1 MIVLKKKL
9 KFARNWKIMKKLAIL
24 GIIGTIGIFTSC
36 SHSISDTEPTGPTT
50 DPEDKFPITLNVTS
64 ASASRLNDSGF
75 EENDAIGLY
84 VAHRKNTEGNT
95 LLPTGNYVDNMRFV
109 LDNSNQWVPDQPIY
123 WQDQT
128 THADFYVYY
137 PYSASLTDATAF
149 TLRVAADQSSLEN
162 FQSSDFTYGKTL
174 DVTPTQQAVNI
185 MTNHVCSQMIIYL
198 KAGNGFTEEELKAAQ
213 ISLKINSLKTEG
225 SLNLANGEITLT
237 GEAKDMTPY
246 QGQEDYRLLVLP
258 QSTTNGNLITV
269 NINGQDYFL
278 NKNFTFTGGK
288 IHRFTVT
295 VNKSGNGVNVGVN
308 PWEDDGTDNG
318 GVAM

>member
-1 MIVLKKKL
+1 M
-9 KFARNWKIMKKLAIL
+9 
-24 GIIGTIGIFTSC
+24 
-36 SHSISDTEPTGPTT
+36 
-50 DPEDKFPITLNVTS
+50 
-64 ASASRLNDSGF
+64 
-75 EENDAIGLY
+75 
-84 VAHRKNTEGNT
+84 
-95 LLPTGNYVDNMRFV
+95 
-109 LDNSNQWVPDQPIY
+109 
-123 WQDQT
+123 
-128 THADFYVYY
+128 
-137 PYSASLTDATAF
+137 
-149 TLRVAADQSSLEN
+149 
-162 FQSSDFTYGKTL
+162 
-174 DVTPTQQAVNI
+174 
-185 MTNHVCSQMIIYL
+185 
-198 KAGNGFTEEELKAAQ
+198 
-213 ISLKINSLKTEG
+213 KTEG